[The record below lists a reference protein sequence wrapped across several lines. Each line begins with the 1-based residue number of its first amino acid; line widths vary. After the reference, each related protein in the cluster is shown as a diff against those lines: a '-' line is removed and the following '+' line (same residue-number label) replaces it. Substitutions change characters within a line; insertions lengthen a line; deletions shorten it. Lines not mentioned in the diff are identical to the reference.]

1 MSILNQFKIKGNTM
15 NYLKNLYEVTAMLL
29 LYSNQMIDEDYPTVI
44 SRYIYENEQY
54 WERNTERKCIDV
66 IGILLSLERNTV
78 PISKELFDLLENTL
92 SSISEEYLSNHFSET
107 DVSIMKSDIQVAKLV
122 INHYT
127 NSVDF

>member
-1 MSILNQFKIKGNTM
+1 M

-122 INHYT
+122 INHYA

>member
-1 MSILNQFKIKGNTM
+1 MSILKQFKIKGNTM

>member
-1 MSILNQFKIKGNTM
+1 MSILKQFKIKGNTM

-44 SRYIYENEQY
+44 SRYIYENKQY